1 MNELFTKEFDSESN
15 DEEYIPT
22 KKELEKSNEEIK
34 NKKNE
39 NIKVNKSKVD
49 AIWEKLKQQTRPNN
63 NNKLSEKENSNN
75 KIDNKK
81 TINEIEKEKERQ
93 LEEEIKEA
101 IKKSKEQK
109 EKTVT
114 EKYYFA
120 GQEFEEKKE
129 INEKEVEKLKKKQTN
144 KELDAIINEIA
155 KKRNISTMDKSKK
168 DWKNYVEKHNI
179 EKELMNN
186 RKDGFLGKKKFIDE
200 TNEIVTEQ
208 NRVSIKKAKYA
219 YENKVNGK

>member
-1 MNELFTKEFDSESN
+1 MNELFTKEFDSDSN
-15 DEEYIPT
+15 DDEYIPS
-22 KKELEKSNEEIK
+22 KKELEQSNEEMK
-34 NKKNE
+34 NKKKE

-49 AIWEKLKQQTRPNN
+49 AIWEKLKHLRYSNN
-63 NNKLSEKENSNN
+63 DNINLKNENSNN
-75 KIDNKK
+75 NDKK
-81 TINEIEKEKERQ
+81 NTINDIEKEKK

-101 IKKSKEQK
+101 IKKSKEVKQ
-109 EKTVT
+109 KTVS

-129 INEKEVEKLKKKQTN
+129 ISEKEVEKIKKKRTN

-168 DWKNYVEKHNI
+168 DWKNYVEKNNI

-208 NRVSIKKAKYA
+208 NKVSIKKAKYA

>member
-1 MNELFTKEFDSESN
+1 MNELFTKEFDSDSN
-15 DEEYIPT
+15 DDEYIPS
-22 KKELEKSNEEIK
+22 KKELEQSNEEIK
-34 NKKNE
+34 NKKDE

-49 AIWEKLKQQTRPNN
+49 AIWEKLKHLRYSNN
-63 NNKLSEKENSNN
+63 DNINLKNENSNN
-75 KIDNKK
+75 NDKK
-81 TINEIEKEKERQ
+81 NTINDIEKEKK

-101 IKKSKEQK
+101 IKKSKELKQ
-109 EKTVT
+109 KTVT

-120 GQEFEEKKE
+120 GQQFEEKKE
-129 INEKEVEKLKKKQTN
+129 ISEKEVEKIKKKRTN

-168 DWKNYVEKHNI
+168 DWKNYVEKNNI

-208 NRVSIKKAKYA
+208 NKVSIKKAKYA
-219 YENKVNGK
+219 YENKTNGK

>member
-1 MNELFTKEFDSESN
+1 MNELFTKEFDSDSN
-15 DEEYIPT
+15 DDEYIPS
-22 KKELEKSNEEIK
+22 KKELEQSNEEIK
-34 NKKNE
+34 NKKDE

-63 NNKLSEKENSNN
+63 YNNNNKKNENSNN
-75 KIDNKK
+75 NDKK
-81 TINEIEKEKERQ
+81 NTINDIEKEKK

-101 IKKSKEQK
+101 IKKSKEVKQ
-109 EKTVT
+109 KTVS

-129 INEKEVEKLKKKQTN
+129 ISEKEVEKIKKKRTN

-168 DWKNYVEKHNI
+168 DWKNYVEKNNI

>member
-1 MNELFTKEFDSESN
+1 MNELFTKEFDSDSN
-15 DEEYIPT
+15 DDEYIPS
-22 KKELEKSNEEIK
+22 KKELEQSNEEIK
-34 NKKNE
+34 NKKDE

-63 NNKLSEKENSNN
+63 YNNNNKKNENSNELEKRIVN
-75 KIDNKK
+75 DV
-81 TINEIEKEKERQ
+81 EKEKK

-101 IKKSKEQK
+101 IKKSKELKQ
-109 EKTVT
+109 KTVT

-120 GQEFEEKKE
+120 GQQFEEKKE
-129 INEKEVEKLKKKQTN
+129 ISEKEVEKIKKKKTN

-155 KKRNISTMDKSKK
+155 KKRNISTIDKSKK

-200 TNEIVTEQ
+200 KNEIITEQ
-208 NRVSIKKAKYA
+208 NRISIKKAKYA
-219 YENKVNGK
+219 YENKTNGK

>member
-1 MNELFTKEFDSESN
+1 MNELFTKEFDSDSN
-15 DEEYIPT
+15 DDEYIPS
-22 KKELEKSNEEIK
+22 KKELEQSNEEMK
-34 NKKNE
+34 NKKKE

-49 AIWEKLKQQTRPNN
+49 AIWEKLKQLR
-63 NNKLSEKENSNN
+63 NSNN
-75 KIDNKK
+75 DNINLKNKNSNNNYKK
-81 TINEIEKEKERQ
+81 NTINDIEKEKK

-101 IKKSKEQK
+101 IKKSKEVKQ
-109 EKTVT
+109 KTVS

-129 INEKEVEKLKKKQTN
+129 INEKEVEKINKKRTN

-168 DWKNYVEKHNI
+168 DWKNYVEKNNI

>member
-1 MNELFTKEFDSESN
+1 MNELFTKEFDSDSN
-15 DEEYIPT
+15 DDEYIPS
-22 KKELEKSNEEIK
+22 KKELEQSNEEMK
-34 NKKNE
+34 NKKKE

-49 AIWEKLKQQTRPNN
+49 AIWEKLKQLR
-63 NNKLSEKENSNN
+63 NSNN
-75 KIDNKK
+75 DNINLKNKNSNNNYKK
-81 TINEIEKEKERQ
+81 NTINDIEKEKK

-101 IKKSKEQK
+101 IKKSKEVKQ
-109 EKTVT
+109 KTVS

-129 INEKEVEKLKKKQTN
+129 ISEKEVEKIKKKRTN

-168 DWKNYVEKHNI
+168 DWKNYVEKNNI

>member
-1 MNELFTKEFDSESN
+1 MNELFTKEFDSDSN
-15 DEEYIPT
+15 DDEYIPS
-22 KKELEKSNEEIK
+22 KKEIEQSNEEMK
-34 NKKNE
+34 NKKKE

-49 AIWEKLKQQTRPNN
+49 AIWEKLKQLR
-63 NNKLSEKENSNN
+63 NSNN
-75 KIDNKK
+75 DNINLKNKNSNNNYKK
-81 TINEIEKEKERQ
+81 NTINDIEKEKK

-101 IKKSKEQK
+101 IKKSKEVKQ
-109 EKTVT
+109 KTVS

-129 INEKEVEKLKKKQTN
+129 INEKEVEKINKKRTN

-168 DWKNYVEKHNI
+168 DWKNYVEKNNI

-208 NRVSIKKAKYA
+208 NKVSIKKAKYA

>member
-1 MNELFTKEFDSESN
+1 MNELFTKEFDSDSN
-15 DEEYIPT
+15 DDEYIPS
-22 KKELEKSNEEIK
+22 KKEIEQSNEEMK
-34 NKKNE
+34 NKKKE

-49 AIWEKLKQQTRPNN
+49 AIWEKLKQLR
-63 NNKLSEKENSNN
+63 NSNN
-75 KIDNKK
+75 DNINLKNKNSNNNYKK
-81 TINEIEKEKERQ
+81 NTINDIEKEKK

-101 IKKSKEQK
+101 IKKSKEVKQ
-109 EKTVT
+109 KTVS

-129 INEKEVEKLKKKQTN
+129 INEKEVEKINKKRTN

-168 DWKNYVEKHNI
+168 DWKNYVEKNNI

>member
-1 MNELFTKEFDSESN
+1 LKDNKILFRENGETFYLIEENFKKMCEFIEKFEGYYLLNLDDLILIDDKE
-15 DEEYIPT
+15 
-22 KKELEKSNEEIK
+22 KKKIYFF
-34 NKKNE
+34 
-39 NIKVNKSKVD
+39 
-49 AIWEKLKQQTRPNN
+49 KLKE
-63 NNKLSEKENSNN
+63 NKEPLKTEK
-75 KIDNKK
+75 K
-81 TINEIEKEKERQ
+81 

-101 IKKSKEQK
+101 IKKSKEVKQ
-109 EKTVT
+109 KTVS

-129 INEKEVEKLKKKQTN
+129 ISEKEVEKIKKKRTN

-168 DWKNYVEKHNI
+168 DWKNYVEKNNI

-208 NRVSIKKAKYA
+208 NKVSIKKAKYA

>member
-1 MNELFTKEFDSESN
+1 MNELFTKEFDSDSN
-15 DEEYIPT
+15 DDEYIPS
-22 KKELEKSNEEIK
+22 KKELEQSNEEMK
-34 NKKNE
+34 NKKKE

-49 AIWEKLKQQTRPNN
+49 AIWEKLKQLR
-63 NNKLSEKENSNN
+63 NSNN
-75 KIDNKK
+75 DNINLKNKNSNNNYKK
-81 TINEIEKEKERQ
+81 NTINDIEKEKK

-101 IKKSKEQK
+101 IKKSKEVKQ
-109 EKTVT
+109 KTVS

>member
-1 MNELFTKEFDSESN
+1 MNELFTKEFDSDSN
-15 DEEYIPT
+15 DDEYIPS
-22 KKELEKSNEEIK
+22 KKELEQSNEEMK
-34 NKKNE
+34 NKKIE

-49 AIWEKLKQQTRPNN
+49 AIWEQLKQLR
-63 NNKLSEKENSNN
+63 NSNN
-75 KIDNKK
+75 DNINLKNKNSNNNYKK
-81 TINEIEKEKERQ
+81 NTINDIEKEKK

-101 IKKSKEQK
+101 IKKSKEVKQ
-109 EKTVT
+109 KTVS

-129 INEKEVEKLKKKQTN
+129 ISEKEVEKIKKKRTN

-168 DWKNYVEKHNI
+168 DWKNYVEKNNI

>member
-1 MNELFTKEFDSESN
+1 MNELFTKEFDSDSN
-15 DEEYIPT
+15 DDEYIPS
-22 KKELEKSNEEIK
+22 KKELEQSNEEMK
-34 NKKNE
+34 NKKKE

-49 AIWEKLKQQTRPNN
+49 AIWEKLKQLRHSNN
-63 NNKLSEKENSNN
+63 DNLNLKNENSNN
-75 KIDNKK
+75 NDKK
-81 TINEIEKEKERQ
+81 NTINDIEKEKK

-101 IKKSKEQK
+101 IKKSKEVKQ
-109 EKTVT
+109 KTVS

-129 INEKEVEKLKKKQTN
+129 ISEKEVEKIKKKRTN

-168 DWKNYVEKHNI
+168 DWKNYVEKNNI

-200 TNEIVTEQ
+200 TNEIVNEQ

>member
-1 MNELFTKEFDSESN
+1 MNELFTKEFDSDSN
-15 DEEYIPT
+15 DDEYIPS
-22 KKELEKSNEEIK
+22 KKEIEQSNEEMK
-34 NKKNE
+34 NKKKE

-49 AIWEKLKQQTRPNN
+49 AIWEQLKQLRNSNN
-63 NNKLSEKENSNN
+63 DNINLKNENSNN
-75 KIDNKK
+75 NYKK
-81 TINEIEKEKERQ
+81 NTINDIEKEKK

-101 IKKSKEQK
+101 IKKSKEVKQ
-109 EKTVT
+109 KTVS

-129 INEKEVEKLKKKQTN
+129 ISEKEVEKIKKKRTN

-168 DWKNYVEKHNI
+168 DWKNYVEKNNI

>member
-1 MNELFTKEFDSESN
+1 MNELFTKEFDSDSN
-15 DEEYIPT
+15 DDEYIPS
-22 KKELEKSNEEIK
+22 KKELEQSNEEIK
-34 NKKNE
+34 NKKDE

-49 AIWEKLKQQTRPNN
+49 AIWEKLKQLR
-63 NNKLSEKENSNN
+63 NSNN
-75 KIDNKK
+75 DNINLKNKNSNNNYKK
-81 TINEIEKEKERQ
+81 NTINDIEKEKK

-101 IKKSKEQK
+101 IKKSKEVKQ
-109 EKTVT
+109 KTVS

-129 INEKEVEKLKKKQTN
+129 ISEKEVEKIKKKRTN

-168 DWKNYVEKHNI
+168 DWKNYVEKNNI

>member
-1 MNELFTKEFDSESN
+1 M
-15 DEEYIPT
+15 
-22 KKELEKSNEEIK
+22 KK
-34 NKKNE
+34 
-39 NIKVNKSKVD
+39 
-49 AIWEKLKQQTRPNN
+49 
-63 NNKLSEKENSNN
+63 
-75 KIDNKK
+75 
-81 TINEIEKEKERQ
+81 
-93 LEEEIKEA
+93 
-101 IKKSKEQK
+101 
-109 EKTVT
+109 
-114 EKYYFA
+114 
-120 GQEFEEKKE
+120 KKE

-200 TNEIVTEQ
+200 TNEIVNEQ

>member
-1 MNELFTKEFDSESN
+1 MNELFTKEFDSDSN
-15 DEEYIPT
+15 DDEYIPS
-22 KKELEKSNEEIK
+22 KKEIEQSNEEMK
-34 NKKNE
+34 NKKKE

-49 AIWEKLKQQTRPNN
+49 AIWEKLKQLR
-63 NNKLSEKENSNN
+63 NSNN
-75 KIDNKK
+75 DNINLKNKNSNNNYKK
-81 TINEIEKEKERQ
+81 NTINDIEKEKK

-101 IKKSKEQK
+101 IKKSKEVKQ
-109 EKTVT
+109 KTVS

-129 INEKEVEKLKKKQTN
+129 ISEKEVEKIKKKRTN

-168 DWKNYVEKHNI
+168 DWKNYVEKNNI

>member
-22 KKELEKSNEEIK
+22 KKELENSNEEAK
-34 NKKNE
+34 NKKNQ
-39 NIKVNKSKVD
+39 NIKINKSKVD

-75 KIDNKK
+75 TKDNKK
-81 TINEIEKEKERQ
+81 TINELEKEKQ

>member
-1 MNELFTKEFDSESN
+1 MNELFTKEFDSDSN
-15 DEEYIPT
+15 DDEYIPS
-22 KKELEKSNEEIK
+22 KKEIEQSNEEMK
-34 NKKNE
+34 NKKKE

-63 NNKLSEKENSNN
+63 YNNNNKKNENSNELEKRIVN
-75 KIDNKK
+75 DV
-81 TINEIEKEKERQ
+81 EKEKK

-101 IKKSKEQK
+101 IKKSKELKQ
-109 EKTVT
+109 KTVT

-120 GQEFEEKKE
+120 GQQFEEKKE
-129 INEKEVEKLKKKQTN
+129 INEKEVEKIKKKQTN

-168 DWKNYVEKHNI
+168 DWKNYVEKNNI